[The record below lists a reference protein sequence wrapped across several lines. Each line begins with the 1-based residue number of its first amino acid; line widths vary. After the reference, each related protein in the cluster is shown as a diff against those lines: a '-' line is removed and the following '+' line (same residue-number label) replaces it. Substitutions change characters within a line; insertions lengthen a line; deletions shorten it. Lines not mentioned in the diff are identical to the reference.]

1 MCPKKIAPIY
11 SGYARRKRD
20 NEMKDESIKY
30 CIKFARS
37 FFVADV
43 NEADKELD
51 AMQARIEKLEALQT
65 IAEDANTWLIKNKLG
80 GTAHQ
85 KSLAEALYA
94 LKSDEMTFEITNIT
108 NQIIYEIE
116 TLRLNQR
123 AVADT
128 CSIAIVQGGGDWP
141 KINAAI
147 VKRWSLS
154 ARERVLT
161 MAWKIVEGAK

>member
-1 MCPKKIAPIY
+1 
-11 SGYARRKRD
+11 
-20 NEMKDESIKY
+20 
-30 CIKFARS
+30 
-37 FFVADV
+37 
-43 NEADKELD
+43 
-51 AMQARIEKLEALQT
+51 
-65 IAEDANTWLIKNKLG
+65 
-80 GTAHQ
+80 
-85 KSLAEALYA
+85 
-94 LKSDEMTFEITNIT
+94 MTFEITNIT
-108 NQIIYEIE
+108 QQIIYEIE